1 MPNSAREGPKLLPG
15 MYRSKNDNA
24 DYLISEFSFVVIR
37 GGKTY
42 DSLEFKYDRV
52 NRHIIARAHIWAFD
66 IYFSENFETIER
78 GSYRNM
84 ISLQTYTYGRGP
96 KEILFFRTVDD
107 ERFNDPLK
115 MAVAEPALYHM
126 NDDHAAFIFSE
137 FSFVALMDGRVYN
150 SIYFHY
156 DANAR
161 HLQAKAHIWKFDFV
175 FSSDYSYIESGT
187 YTSTVTG
194 DVWNF
199 GTTFGHLLFQKV
211 SDCKY
216 LFHLVRLILLVMK
229 CLECSF
235 YCYFPSCFL
244 CAQ

>member
-1 MPNSAREGPKLLPG
+1 

-37 GGKTY
+37 GGKSY

-52 NRHIIARAHIWAFD
+52 NRRIIARAHIWAFD
-66 IYFSENFETIER
+66 IYFSEDFETIDR

-84 ISLQTYTYGRGP
+84 ITLQTYTYGYGP
-96 KEILFFRTVDD
+96 KEALFYRQKDD
-107 ERFNDPLK
+107 DRFNNPLK
-115 MAVAEPALYHM
+115 LAVAEPALYHM

-156 DANAR
+156 NAKAR
-161 HLQAKAHIWKFDFV
+161 HLQAKAHVWKFDFV

-187 YTSTVTG
+187 YMSTVTG

-211 SDCKY
+211 TDGK
-216 LFHLVRLILLVMK
+216 LVLCVTLVLLRVMPFSSFA
-229 CLECSF
+229 CS
-235 YCYFPSCFL
+235 YFFFFPA
-244 CAQ
+244 CA